1 MFTHLMRRIAAVL
14 RPGRLREE
22 LDEEM
27 AFHIDA
33 LTEDLVRQGM
43 SPEAARR
50 EAVHRFGSREAVHDR
65 AREERGLAVFDETAR
80 NLHFAFR
87 TLARSPLFT
96 TTFVLTLALC
106 IASGTAV
113 FSVADAVLWRALPY
127 PASEQLAHAVVYDPS
142 FGKSP
147 GNTSVD
153 GRTWELV
160 RDEGAPLRR
169 AVYSGWGRGVNLS
182 TDDAAAYVLQQRVG
196 AEYFATLGVSPAM
209 GREFAA
215 AEDVPGGPPV
225 AILSHRLWERTF
237 RGDPEMLGSTIRL
250 KGEEHTV
257 VGILPAD
264 FRSPAE
270 ADVWT
275 PLQPSTTGEGSGT
288 NYAVLVR
295 IPEGMSF
302 GEAEARLSS
311 IDVRATGG
319 GEGERRIGLV
329 PLDEALNAGMRMPLV
344 ILMGGVLLMLVV
356 GVSNL
361 AGLQIARALSRR
373 AELATR
379 HALGGGASALVR
391 QIVVENVV
399 LGVLGGVLGLAMAS
413 ALVSGLEALVEA
425 HFGLWQEVRL
435 DARAVL
441 TAVTMT
447 AVATLAF
454 GLAPVGQVLS
464 GRIGRALRSGTRT
477 LGGGGHRVRK
487 VLLVGQVAMVTT
499 MLFAAG
505 LLIRSYGYLEGLDPG
520 FDAAGVTT
528 LQLSL
533 EDARFAE
540 AEQVRTLFD
549 ESLREIRAVPGVASA
564 AVSLT
569 LPYERAL
576 NMPYRTPDSDDPRTT
591 NAVYVT
597 PGFFEALDIPVLAGR
612 AFDDRDR
619 EDAAVVAVVN
629 RAFAEQAFG
638 GNEAVGRQIRMSF
651 GREPEMTIVGVVGNV
666 QQAAGWGG
674 DGQPV
679 WETPTVYLTAAQ
691 GASGFFQAIHIWFAP
706 SWIVRA
712 EQPGA
717 DIAPA
722 VTRALLRAAPDMPT
736 ARVASLE
743 EVMADAFSGQRFE
756 AAFLLAVAVFAL
768 LLAGIGLY
776 GIVAHEVLERRAEMG
791 LRMALGANPS
801 QAVWSAGS
809 GGLRLTMTG
818 VAVGAVLSY
827 AISGVMR
834 NLVFGVTP
842 EDPLV
847 AGGLL
852 LIMTLLAITA
862 SFLPAGRV
870 GRLDPALVLRDA

>member
-1 MFTHLMRRIAAVL
+1 
-14 RPGRLREE
+14 
-22 LDEEM
+22 
-27 AFHIDA
+27 
-33 LTEDLVRQGM
+33 
-43 SPEAARR
+43 
-50 EAVHRFGSREAVHDR
+50 
-65 AREERGLAVFDETAR
+65 
-80 NLHFAFR
+80 
-87 TLARSPLFT
+87 
-96 TTFVLTLALC
+96 
-106 IASGTAV
+106 
-113 FSVADAVLWRALPY
+113 
-127 PASEQLAHAVVYDPS
+127 
-142 FGKSP
+142 
-147 GNTSVD
+147 
-153 GRTWELV
+153 
-160 RDEGAPLRR
+160 
-169 AVYSGWGRGVNLS
+169 
-182 TDDAAAYVLQQRVG
+182 
-196 AEYFATLGVSPAM
+196 M
-209 GREFAA
+209 GREFTR
-215 AEDVPGGPPV
+215 AEDVPDGPPV
-225 AILSHRLWERTF
+225 AILSDRLWRQTF
-237 RGDPEMLGSTIRL
+237 RGDPDVLGSAIRL

-257 VGILPAD
+257 VGIMPAD
-264 FRSPAE
+264 FRTPAE

-288 NYAVLVR
+288 NYAVVVR

-302 GEAEARLSS
+302 GEAEARLGS
-311 IDVRATGG
+311 IEVRAPGG
-319 GEGERRIGLV
+319 AEGERRLGLV
-329 PLDEALNAGMRMPLV
+329 RLDEALNSTMRMPLV

-361 AGLQIARALSRR
+361 AGLQIARALARR

-379 HALGGGASALVR
+379 HALGGGASALAR

-399 LGVLGGVLGLAMAS
+399 LGVLGGVVGLAIAS
-413 ALVSGLEALVEA
+413 ALVSGLEQLVEA

-441 TAVTMT
+441 TAVGLT
-447 AVATLAF
+447 AAATLAF

-464 GRIGRALRSGTRT
+464 GRSGQVLRSGARA
-477 LGGGGHRVRK
+477 LGGGAHRVRK

-505 LLIRSYGYLEGLDPG
+505 LLIRSYGYLDGLDPG
-520 FDAAGVTT
+520 FDAEGVLT

-540 AEQVRTLFD
+540 AAQVRGLFD
-549 ESLREIRAVPGVASA
+549 ESLREIRAVPGVGSA

-569 LPYERAL
+569 LPYERPL

-597 PGFFEALDIPVLAGR
+597 PGFFETLDIPLLAGR
-612 AFDDRDR
+612 VFDDRDR

-651 GREPEMTIVGVVGNV
+651 GREPEMTVIGVVGNV
-666 QQAAGWGG
+666 QQSAGWGG

-679 WETPTVYLTAAQ
+679 WESPTVYLTAAQ
-691 GASGFFQAIHIWFAP
+691 GASGFFRGIHIWFAP
-706 SWIVRA
+706 SWVVRA
-712 EQPGA
+712 DQSGTEIGPG
-717 DIAPA
+717 
-722 VTRALLRAAPDMPT
+722 VTQALLRAAPDMPT
-736 ARVASLE
+736 ARVAPLDE
-743 EVMADAFSGQRFE
+743 IMADAFAGQRFE
-756 AAFLLAVAVFAL
+756 AAFLLVVATFSL

-791 LRMALGANPS
+791 LRMALGAAPS

-818 VAVGAVLSY
+818 VLLGAVSSY
-827 AISGVMR
+827 AVSGVMR

-842 EDPLV
+842 DDPLV

-852 LIMTLLAITA
+852 VLMTLLALTA
-862 SFLPAGRV
+862 SFLPAVRV